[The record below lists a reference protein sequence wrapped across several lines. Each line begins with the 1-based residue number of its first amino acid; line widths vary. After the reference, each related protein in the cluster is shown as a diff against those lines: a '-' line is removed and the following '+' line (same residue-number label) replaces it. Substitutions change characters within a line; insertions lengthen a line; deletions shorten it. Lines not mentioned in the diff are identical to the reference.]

1 MCSCIHIIAEKAS
14 FLEELL
20 PTLVGTILGGGIS
33 VGLAV
38 YLFREENKRDNL
50 IREQENSS
58 QSELRKSE
66 IDRQWYMNV
75 LVNPNLNRIEDFFEI
90 INGITQETAEQLN
103 AAKNGMVREY
113 HELKAIRRTLFKNEI
128 RRFEYSL
135 IKLIQ
140 TNSSKVSEDL
150 MEWLRS
156 FDDIISNFEDQIFNT
171 EQLDMEQLL
180 QRLSSSKAEFY
191 KILSRPLKVND

>member
-58 QSELRKSE
+58 QSELRKAAFLL
-66 IDRQWYMNV
+66 V
-75 LVNPNLNRIEDFFEI
+75 L
-90 INGITQETAEQLN
+90 TAS
-103 AAKNGMVREY
+103 AF
-113 HELKAIRRTLFKNEI
+113 LFA
-128 RRFEYSL
+128 RV
-135 IKLIQ
+135 IQ
-140 TNSSKVSEDL
+140 ASS
-150 MEWLRS
+150 
-156 FDDIISNFEDQIFNT
+156 
-171 EQLDMEQLL
+171 
-180 QRLSSSKAEFY
+180 
-191 KILSRPLKVND
+191 